1 MHQAVEI
8 CCEELGSQ
16 VNLEIS
22 VGAEFARTAFT
33 RTGLRGDRAVKVA
46 SGSAC
51 YVSEKCQNECPAGEL
66 RMGPALQRLVPTG
79 LKDLYVED
87 GRIGIVSKSDLEQAV
102 AKGIKRPSIVG
113 SSLSSASYAPRAE
126 AKFR

>member
-1 MHQAVEI
+1 M
-8 CCEELGSQ
+8 GSE

-51 YVSEKCQNECPAGEL
+51 FVSEECQNECPAGQL
-66 RMGPALQRLVPTG
+66 RMGPALQRLVPAG
-79 LKDLYVED
+79 LQDLYLEN
-87 GRIGIVSKSDLEQAV
+87 GRIGIVSKSDIEKAV
-102 AKGIKRPSIVG
+102 AKGIKRPAIIG
-113 SSLSSASYAPRAE
+113 RSLSSATYAPRAE
-126 AKFR
+126 AKFQ